1 MTGAGGRETPRA
13 LPLFLPSFWGAIME
27 NPDIVVIIL
36 AVVLPVYPALWTIY
50 QKIGQYDAV
59 CADFE
64 RLKDEHRKNHYV
76 EHQHGTRTH
85 HDH

>member
-1 MTGAGGRETPRA
+1 
-13 LPLFLPSFWGAIME
+13 ME
-27 NPDIVVIIL
+27 NPDIVVVIL

-64 RLKDEHRKNHYV
+64 RLKDEHRNNHYV